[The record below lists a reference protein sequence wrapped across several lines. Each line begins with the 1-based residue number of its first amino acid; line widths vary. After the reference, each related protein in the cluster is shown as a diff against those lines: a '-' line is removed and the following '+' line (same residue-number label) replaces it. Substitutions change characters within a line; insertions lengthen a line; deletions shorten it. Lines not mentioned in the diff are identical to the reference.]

1 MLYSFSIKSKE
12 ILHFVQNDKMEKIK
26 IQLGRV
32 QETLLLPLVSRAK
45 ETEYKNPLLNDT
57 KAVDLFNQLDVDRK
71 KLLRNITEIGVH
83 GLCYR
88 AYRMD
93 EAIKEFLRKHPNGK
107 ILDIGAGL
115 DTTYYRC
122 DNGTALWY
130 DLDLP
135 DSIALRTQ
143 LLPPPNDRVK
153 YIAKSM
159 LDYSWIDDIG
169 DIRQGLFIT
178 VPGVL
183 PYFREEDV
191 RDFLSTLAQ
200 RFRGAEIMFDVISQF
215 GKFFVDMR
223 IKSAGMKE
231 AHLEWG
237 ILDPKT
243 VTDWSK
249 HIELVRTIKFFE
261 DMPKS
266 NQRPF
271 TKIAMQFNKMFDMT
285 QLFHLRFV

>member
-1 MLYSFSIKSKE
+1 MK
-12 ILHFVQNDKMEKIK
+12 KIA

-45 ETEYKNPLLNDT
+45 ETEYKKPLLNDT
-57 KAVDLFNQLDVDRK
+57 KAVELFNQLDVDRK

-88 AYRMD
+88 AYKMD
-93 EAIKEFLRKHPNGK
+93 EAIKAFLQQHPNGK

-122 DNGTALWY
+122 DNGKALWY

-135 DSIALRTQ
+135 DSIALRKQ
-143 LLPPPNDRVK
+143 LLPEPNNRVR

-159 LDYSWIDDIG
+159 LDYTWIDDIG
-169 DIRQGLFIT
+169 DISNGLFIT
-178 VPGVL
+178 IPGVL
-183 PYFREEDV
+183 PYFKEEDV
-191 RDFLSTLAQ
+191 REFLTTIASKLK
-200 RFRGAEIMFDVISQF
+200 GAEIMFDVISNF
-215 GKFFVDMR
+215 GKFFVDAR
-223 IKSAGMKE
+223 IKKAGMKE
-231 AHLEWG
+231 AHLEWAT
-237 ILDPKT
+237 LNPKT

-249 HIELVRTIKFFE
+249 HIELVRTIKIFE
-261 DMPKS
+261 ALPKS
-266 NQRPF
+266 NLRLA
-271 TKIAMQFNKMFDMT
+271 TKIAMHFNKLLDIT

>member
-1 MLYSFSIKSKE
+1 MK
-12 ILHFVQNDKMEKIK
+12 KIP

-45 ETEYKNPLLNDT
+45 ETEYKHPLLNDT
-57 KAVDLFNQLDVDRK
+57 KAVELFGQLDVNKK

-88 AYRMD
+88 AYKMD
-93 EAIKEFLRKHPNGK
+93 EAIRFFLLQHPNGK

-143 LLPPPNDRVK
+143 LLPPPNNRVT

-159 LDYSWIDDIG
+159 LDFTWIDDIG
-169 DIRQGLFIT
+169 DISNGLFIT
-178 VPGVL
+178 IPGVL
-183 PYFREEDV
+183 PYFKEEDV
-191 RDFLSTLAQ
+191 KSFLTTIAPRLK
-200 RFRGAEIMFDVISQF
+200 GAEIMFDVISHF
-215 GKFFVDMR
+215 AKFFVDFR
-223 IKSAGMKE
+223 IKAAGMKQ

-237 ILDPKT
+237 ILKPET
-243 VTDWSK
+243 VTNWSE
-249 HIELVRTIKFFE
+249 HIELVRAIKFFE
-261 DMPKS
+261 NMPKS
-266 NQRPF
+266 NQRLS
-271 TKIAMQFNKMFDMT
+271 TLIAMRFNKIMDMT

>member
-1 MLYSFSIKSKE
+1 MK
-12 ILHFVQNDKMEKIK
+12 KIA

-57 KAVDLFNQLDVDRK
+57 KAVELFNQLDVDRK

-88 AYRMD
+88 AYKMD
-93 EAIKEFLRKHPNGK
+93 EAIKAFLQKHPNGK

-135 DSIALRTQ
+135 DSIALRSQ
-143 LLPPPNDRVK
+143 LLPPPNERVT

-159 LDYSWIDDIG
+159 LDYSWIEDIG
-169 DIRQGLFIT
+169 DISNGLFIT
-178 VPGVL
+178 IPGVL
-183 PYFREEDV
+183 PYFKEEDV
-191 RDFLSTLAQ
+191 KIFLTTIAPKLK
-200 RFRGAEIMFDVISQF
+200 GAEIIFDVISQF
-215 GKFFVDMR
+215 GKFFVDIR
-223 IKSAGMKE
+223 IKRAGMKE

-237 ILDPKT
+237 ILNPAT
-243 VTDWSK
+243 VVNWSN
-249 HIELVRTIKFFE
+249 HIELVRAIKFFE
-261 DMPKS
+261 DVPKS
-266 NQRPF
+266 NQRLF
-271 TKIAMQFNKMFDMT
+271 TKVAMRFNKVFDMT

>member
-1 MLYSFSIKSKE
+1 MK
-12 ILHFVQNDKMEKIK
+12 KIA

-57 KAVDLFNQLDVDRK
+57 KAVELFNQLDVDRK

-88 AYRMD
+88 AYKMD
-93 EAIKEFLRKHPNGK
+93 EAIKSFLQNHPNGK

-135 DSIALRTQ
+135 DSIALRKQ
-143 LLPPPNDRVK
+143 LLPPPNERVT

-159 LDYSWIDDIG
+159 LDYSWIEDIG
-169 DIRQGLFIT
+169 DISNGLFIT
-178 VPGVL
+178 IPGVL
-183 PYFREEDV
+183 PYFKEEDV
-191 RDFLSTLAQ
+191 KSFLTTIAPRLK
-200 RFRGAEIMFDVISQF
+200 GAEIMFDVISQF
-215 GKFFVDMR
+215 GKFFVDIR
-223 IKSAGMKE
+223 IKRAGMKE

-237 ILDPKT
+237 ILNPET
-243 VTDWSK
+243 VTNWSN
-249 HIELVRTIKFFE
+249 HIELVRAIKFFE
-261 DMPKS
+261 DIPKS
-266 NQRPF
+266 NQRLF
-271 TKIAMQFNKMFDMT
+271 TKVAMRFNKVFDMT

>member
-1 MLYSFSIKSKE
+1 M
-12 ILHFVQNDKMEKIK
+12 QEKIK

-45 ETEYKNPLLNDT
+45 ETEYKHPLLNDI

-71 KLLRNITEIGVH
+71 KLLRNITEIGIH

-88 AYRMD
+88 AYKMD
-93 EAIKEFLRKHPNGK
+93 EAIRTFLKKHPNGK

-135 DSIALRTQ
+135 DSIALRKQ
-143 LLPPPNDRVK
+143 LLPPPNKRVS

-169 DIRQGLFIT
+169 DISNGLFIT
-178 VPGVL
+178 IPGVL
-183 PYFREEDV
+183 PYFKEEDV
-191 RDFLSTLAQ
+191 KAFLTTIAPKLK
-200 RFRGAEIMFDVISQF
+200 GAEIMFDVISHL

-237 ILDPKT
+237 ILNPTT
-243 VTDWSK
+243 VTKWSK
-249 HIELVRTIKFFE
+249 HIELVRAIKFFE

-266 NQRPF
+266 NQRIS
-271 TKIAMQFNKMFDMT
+271 TKVAMRFNKVLDIT
-285 QLFHLRFV
+285 QMFHLRFV

>member
-1 MLYSFSIKSKE
+1 MK
-12 ILHFVQNDKMEKIK
+12 KIA

-57 KAVDLFNQLDVDRK
+57 KAVELFNQLDVDRK

-88 AYRMD
+88 AYKMD
-93 EAIKEFLRKHPNGK
+93 EAIKSFLQNHPNGK

-135 DSIALRTQ
+135 DSIALRKQ
-143 LLPPPNDRVK
+143 LLPPPNERVT

-159 LDYSWIDDIG
+159 LDYSWIEDIG
-169 DIRQGLFIT
+169 DISNGLFIT
-178 VPGVL
+178 IPGVL
-183 PYFREEDV
+183 PYFKEEDV
-191 RDFLSTLAQ
+191 KSFLTTIAPRLK
-200 RFRGAEIMFDVISQF
+200 GAEIMFDVISQF
-215 GKFFVDMR
+215 GKFFVDIR
-223 IKSAGMKE
+223 IKRAGMKE

-237 ILDPKT
+237 ILNPET
-243 VTDWSK
+243 VTNWSN
-249 HIELVRTIKFFE
+249 HIELVRAIKFFE
-261 DMPKS
+261 DIPKS
-266 NQRPF
+266 NQRLF
-271 TKIAMQFNKMFDMT
+271 TKVAMRFNKVFDMT
-285 QLFHLRFV
+285 QLFHFRFV

>member
-1 MLYSFSIKSKE
+1 MK
-12 ILHFVQNDKMEKIK
+12 KIK

-57 KAVDLFNQLDVDRK
+57 KAVELFNQLDVDRK
-71 KLLRNITEIGVH
+71 KLLRNITEIGIH

-88 AYRMD
+88 AYKMD
-93 EAIKEFLRKHPNGK
+93 EAIKAFLKRHPNGK

-122 DNGTALWY
+122 DNGKAWWY

-183 PYFREEDV
+183 PYFKEEDV
-191 RDFLSTLAQ
+191 RDFLTTIAHRLK
-200 RFRGAEIMFDVISQF
+200 GAEIMFDVISQF

-237 ILDPKT
+237 ILKPEVILSWT
-243 VTDWSK
+243 N
-249 HIELVRTIKFFE
+249 HIELVRTVKFFE
-261 DMPKS
+261 NMPAGKYTIFTRVAFHF
-266 NQRPF
+266 NQL
-271 TKIAMQFNKMFDMT
+271 FDMT
-285 QLFHLRFV
+285 QLFHLRFK

>member
-1 MLYSFSIKSKE
+1 M
-12 ILHFVQNDKMEKIK
+12 QQKIK

-57 KAVDLFNQLDVDRK
+57 KAVELFNQLDVERK

-88 AYRMD
+88 AYKMD
-93 EAIKEFLRKHPNGK
+93 EAIKSFLQKHPNGK

-122 DNGTALWY
+122 DNGKALWY

-135 DSIALRTQ
+135 DSIALRKQ
-143 LLPPPNDRVK
+143 LLPPPNNRVT

-159 LDYSWIDDIG
+159 LDYSWIEDIG
-169 DIRQGLFIT
+169 DISNGLFIT
-178 VPGVL
+178 IPGVL
-183 PYFREEDV
+183 PYFKEEDV
-191 RDFLSTLAQ
+191 KIFLTTIAPKLK
-200 RFRGAEIMFDVISQF
+200 GAEIMFDVISQF
-215 GKFFVDMR
+215 GKFFVDIR
-223 IKSAGMKE
+223 IKRAGMKE

-237 ILDPKT
+237 ILKPEI
-243 VTDWSK
+243 VSNWSK

-261 DMPKS
+261 DVPKS
-266 NQRPF
+266 NQRLS
-271 TKIAMQFNKMFDMT
+271 TKLAMRFNTLFDMT
-285 QLFHLRFV
+285 QLFHFRFT

>member
-1 MLYSFSIKSKE
+1 MYLICNFGINSFMS
-12 ILHFVQNDKMEKIK
+12 DKIK

-45 ETEYKNPLLNDT
+45 ETEYKHPLLNDT
-57 KAVDLFNQLDVDRK
+57 KAVELFNQLDVGRQ
-71 KLLRNITEIGVH
+71 KLLKNITEIGIH

-88 AYRMD
+88 AYKMD
-93 EAIKEFLRKHPNGK
+93 EAINTFLQKHPHGK

-122 DNGTALWY
+122 DNGKALWY

-143 LLPPPNDRVK
+143 LLPPPNNRVK

-169 DIRQGLFIT
+169 DISNGLFIT
-178 VPGVL
+178 IPGVL
-183 PYFREEDV
+183 PYFKEDDV
-191 RDFLSTLAQ
+191 KTFLTTIAPKLK
-200 RFRGAEIMFDVISQF
+200 GGEIMFDVISQF

-223 IKSAGMKE
+223 IKRAGMKE

-249 HIELVRTIKFFE
+249 HIELVRTIKIFE
-261 DMPKS
+261 ALPKS
-266 NQRPF
+266 NLRLA
-271 TKIAMQFNKMFDMT
+271 TKIAMHFNKLLDIT